1 MASHFLLIKRQLFSK
16 TLIQTINLYL
26 SGYGNVAPVTFW
38 GRAFCVGFAL
48 VGIPLTLSVIADLGK
63 LIASSLGALA
73 DQVKQNVGCVR
84 KLAQFVNPGNQYL
97 KPRDVF
103 VFLSL
108 RVSQKS

>member
-1 MASHFLLIKRQLFSK
+1 
-16 TLIQTINLYL
+16 
-26 SGYGNVAPVTFW
+26 VAPVTFW

-84 KLAQFVNPGNQYL
+84 KLAQLVNPGIQL
-97 KPRDVF
+97 
-103 VFLSL
+103 
-108 RVSQKS
+108 

>member
-1 MASHFLLIKRQLFSK
+1 LA
-16 TLIQTINLYL
+16 
-26 SGYGNVAPVTFW
+26 GYGNVAPVTFW

-84 KLAQFVNPGNQYL
+84 KLAHLVNPGITM
-97 KPRDVF
+97 KPTDILF
-103 VFLSL
+103 FLS